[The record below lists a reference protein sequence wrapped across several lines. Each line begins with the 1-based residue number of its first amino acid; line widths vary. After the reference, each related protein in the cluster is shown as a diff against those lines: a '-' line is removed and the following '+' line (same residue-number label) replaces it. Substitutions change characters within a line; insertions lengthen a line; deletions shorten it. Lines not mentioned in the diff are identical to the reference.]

1 MCCLAGAFLLV
12 AVFIRLNTALTVKRE
27 GEEVVV
33 PDGRAVAHKYVRS
46 GAVLTDL
53 LTILP
58 TVLQVIYTAQCHAI
72 VVHFVGLCNDS
83 GRNYHGVLPRRIDV
97 LLQL

>member
-1 MCCLAGAFLLV
+1 M

-33 PDGRAVAHKYVRS
+33 PDGRAVAVKYVRS
-46 GAVLTDL
+46 GAVLTDF

-58 TVLQVIYTAQCHAI
+58 TVLQVDLH
-72 VVHFVGLCNDS
+72 
-83 GRNYHGVLPRRIDV
+83 VL
-97 LLQL
+97 